1 MDLNEQATIDL
12 KERVGH
18 TAGKVWSQLSEG
30 GPQTIAQLKKKLN
43 GEGDLVNLAV
53 GWLAR
58 EDKVD
63 ILPEK
68 KNFRVKLK

>member
-1 MDLNEQATIDL
+1 METKEVAKIDL

-18 TAGKVWSQLSEG
+18 TAGKIWGELSGG
-30 GPQTIAQLKKKLN
+30 GPLTIAQLKKKLN
-43 GEGDLVNLAV
+43 GDGDLVNLAV

-63 ILPEK
+63 IFAEK
-68 KNFRVKLK
+68 KNFRVALK